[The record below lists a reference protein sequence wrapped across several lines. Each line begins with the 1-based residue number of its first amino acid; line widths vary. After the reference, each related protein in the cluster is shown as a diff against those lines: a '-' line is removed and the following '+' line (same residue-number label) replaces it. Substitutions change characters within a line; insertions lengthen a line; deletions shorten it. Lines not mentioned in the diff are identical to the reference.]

1 MKQTQDLNFKQ
12 LIGKEIEFIDDNIR
26 VYEISSKRSRLSLD
40 NAAYGSNA
48 SVNLT
53 NRIVSTYGTAI
64 RVLGDLKKILKDV
77 NTLDMLEN
85 INKSIDE
92 TIENINKGL
101 EDIQDSIRSSR
112 LFTYDYLQLEKQQLE
127 LNETLTIY
135 RFMLDRLKSLHE
147 SFNPAPLAAKEV
159 VEEPVVEEPVV
170 EEPVDKKPLKKT
182 TEKEA

>member
-1 MKQTQDLNFKQ
+1 MKQTQDLNFEK

-26 VYEISSKRSRLSLD
+26 AYELSSKRSRLLLD

-53 NRIVSTYGTAI
+53 NQIVSTYGTAI

-77 NTLDMLEN
+77 NTLDMLGNLNE
-85 INKSIDE
+85 SIDD

-101 EDIQDSIRSSR
+101 EDIQDNIRSSR
-112 LFTYDYLQLEKQQLE
+112 LYTYDYLQLEKQQLE

-135 RFMLDRLKSLHE
+135 RVMLDRLKALLE
-147 SFNPAPLAAKEV
+147 SFNPAPSVPEEV
-159 VEEPVVEEPVV
+159 VK
-170 EEPVDKKPLKKT
+170 EPVDKKPSKKT

>member
-1 MKQTQDLNFKQ
+1 MKQAQDLNFEQ
-12 LIGKEIEFIDDNIR
+12 LIGKEIEFIDENIR
-26 VYEISSKRSRLSLD
+26 AYELSSKRSRLLLD

-53 NRIVSTYGTAI
+53 NQIVNTYGTAI

-77 NTLDMLEN
+77 NTLDMLGN
-85 INKSIDE
+85 LNKSIDE

-101 EDIQDSIRSSR
+101 ENVQDNIRSSR

-135 RFMLDRLKSLHE
+135 KVMLDRLTELHQSLK
-147 SFNPAPLAAKEV
+147 PTTQPPKEV
-159 VEEPVVEEPVV
+159 VG
-170 EEPVDKKPLKKT
+170 EPVDKKPSKKT
-182 TEKEA
+182 TEKED

>member
-1 MKQTQDLNFKQ
+1 MKQTQDLNFEK

-26 VYEISSKRSRLSLD
+26 AYELSSKRSRLLLD

-53 NRIVSTYGTAI
+53 NQIVNTYGTAI

-77 NTLDMLEN
+77 NTLDMLGNLNE
-85 INKSIDE
+85 SIDD

-101 EDIQDSIRSSR
+101 EDIQDNIRSSR

-135 RFMLDRLKSLHE
+135 RVMLDRLKSLHE
-147 SFNPAPLAAKEV
+147 SFNPAPIVPKEV
-159 VEEPVVEEPVV
+159 VGD
-170 EEPVDKKPLKKT
+170 PVDKKPSKKT

>member
-1 MKQTQDLNFKQ
+1 MKKTQDLSLKQ
-12 LIGKEIEFIDDNIR
+12 LIDKEIEFIDDNIR

-77 NTLDMLEN
+77 NTLGMLEELN
-85 INKSIDE
+85 ESIDE
-92 TIENINKGL
+92 TIGNINKGL
-101 EDIQDSIRSSR
+101 EDNQDNIRNSR

-135 RFMLDRLKSLHE
+135 RFMLDRLKALQE
-147 SFNPAPLAAKEV
+147 SFNPAPIAAKE
-159 VEEPVVEEPVV
+159 VV